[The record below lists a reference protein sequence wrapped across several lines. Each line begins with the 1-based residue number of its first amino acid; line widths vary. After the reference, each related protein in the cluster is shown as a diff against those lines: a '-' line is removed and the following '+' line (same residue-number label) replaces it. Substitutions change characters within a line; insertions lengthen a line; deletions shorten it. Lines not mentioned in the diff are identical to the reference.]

1 MHGRHALRAAP
12 ALPPCPF
19 PVPPM
24 RIGNR
29 SQRAM
34 SGTVLCAPVAG
45 GDPNGMEGQGRSS
58 DPPPVCPTSL
68 THAKHAG
75 GDLGV
80 AAVPR
85 PVPACLLHGTA
96 RHGTASCSSC
106 PLSPSR
112 APCPLQSRGSG
123 RGFRQQCPHG
133 PSCWQPP
140 HQDPMM
146 SPPQGPLIHPCAQQ
160 HCPPGGSD
168 TISLGT
174 SPSNSPRS
182 VPLSPNAG

>member
-96 RHGTASCSSC
+96 RHGI
-106 PLSPSR
+106 LLLLPSL
-112 APCPLQSRGSG
+112 PLQSPMPFAEQRFRKGIQAAMPSWPILLAAPTSG
-123 RGFRQQCPHG
+123 PNEVPSPGTPH
-133 PSCWQPP
+133 PP
-140 HQDPMM
+140 
-146 SPPQGPLIHPCAQQ
+146 L
-160 HCPPGGSD
+160 
-168 TISLGT
+168 
-174 SPSNSPRS
+174 RS
-182 VPLSPNAG
+182 AALSSWWL